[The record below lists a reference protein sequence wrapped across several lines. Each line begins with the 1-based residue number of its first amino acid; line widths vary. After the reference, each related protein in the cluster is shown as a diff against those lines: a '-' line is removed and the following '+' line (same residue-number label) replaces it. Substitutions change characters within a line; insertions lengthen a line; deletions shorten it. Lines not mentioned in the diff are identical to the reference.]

1 METFKARVISR
12 GRITIPDTLREL
24 LGIEE
29 GDFVE
34 VQLKK
39 VDNPKEASK
48 E

>member
-1 METFKARVISR
+1 MESFKARVISG

-24 LGIEE
+24 LKIRD

-34 VQLKK
+34 VELKK
-39 VDNPKEASK
+39 VNNPGEAV

>member
-24 LGIEE
+24 LKIKE

-34 VQLKK
+34 VQVEKIPDSK
-39 VDNPKEASK
+39 GASP
-48 E
+48 